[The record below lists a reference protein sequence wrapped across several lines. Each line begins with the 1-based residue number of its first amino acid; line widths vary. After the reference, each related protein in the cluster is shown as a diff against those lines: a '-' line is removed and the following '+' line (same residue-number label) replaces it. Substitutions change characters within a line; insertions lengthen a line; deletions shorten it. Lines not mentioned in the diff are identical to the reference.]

1 MQRRE
6 LGSTGVAL
14 PVIGQGTWN
23 LDRHDR
29 RQAVIAL
36 QRGIDLGMTHLDT
49 AELYGMGAVEELVG
63 EAVAGRRDEVFLVGK
78 IIPEH
83 ASREGTIRRCEAS
96 LRRLGTDRID
106 CYLLHWLGPHPFE
119 ETVAALEELVAAGK
133 ILRWGVS
140 NFDEVKLER
149 LLRVAGEG
157 RVACNQVLYHLNER
171 SIEHAVIPFCQRR
184 NVAVVGYS
192 PFGTGRF
199 APSGSRG
206 RRVLEAIARG
216 HGASAR
222 QVALAFLARHDGSF
236 VIPKAATLSHVEDN
250 AAAGRLVLRSED
262 VAAIDEVFPRGPRRD
277 GVPTL
282 E

>member
-1 MQRRE
+1 MQRRR
-6 LGSTGVAL
+6 LGSTGVSL

-23 LDRHDR
+23 LERHGR
-29 RQAVIAL
+29 REAVTAL
-36 QRGIDLGMTHLDT
+36 RRGIDLGMTHLDT
-49 AELYGMGAVEELVG
+49 AELYGMGAAEELVG
-63 EAVAGRRDEVFLVGK
+63 EAIEGRRDEVFLVGK

-83 ASREGTIRRCEAS
+83 ATREGTRRRCEAS
-96 LRRLGTDRID
+96 LRRLRTDRLD

-119 ETVAALEELVAAGK
+119 ESVAALEELVAAGK
-133 ILRWGVS
+133 IRRWGVS
-140 NFDEVKLER
+140 NFDEVKLEQ

-157 RVACNQVLYHLNER
+157 RVACNQVLYHLDER

-184 NVAVVGYS
+184 NIAIVGYS

-199 APSGSRG
+199 APSGSAG
-206 RRVLEAIARG
+206 RRVLESIAQR
-216 HGASAR
+216 HAASAR
-222 QVALAFLARHDGSF
+222 QVALAFLARHEGSF

-250 AAAGRLVLRSED
+250 AGAGRLALQPED
-262 VAAIDEVFPRGPRRD
+262 VAAIDDAFPRGPRRD